1 MEIVRNGQKILL
13 TEWELFQAYEEQKYL
28 YLKESVLENME
39 DCLPKEMY
47 SKLKANEDYK
57 ERSITLFQKY
67 YEDYHME
74 YDVAL
79 KEAIRDSAKKFLDA
93 EKAELI
99 EEKGRYSKG

>member
-47 SKLKANEDYK
+47 SL
-57 ERSITLFQKY
+57 S
-67 YEDYHME
+67 
-74 YDVAL
+74 
-79 KEAIRDSAKKFLDA
+79 
-93 EKAELI
+93 LI
-99 EEKGRYSKG
+99 HI

>member
-28 YLKESVLENME
+28 YLKESVL
-39 DCLPKEMY
+39 MY

-93 EKAELI
+93 EKVELV
-99 EEKGRYSKG
+99 EEKGRNSKG

>member
-47 SKLKANEDYK
+47 SKLKEMK
-57 ERSITLFQKY
+57 ITR
-67 YEDYHME
+67 
-74 YDVAL
+74 
-79 KEAIRDSAKKFLDA
+79 KEASL
-93 EKAELI
+93 
-99 EEKGRYSKG
+99 YSKNIMRIIIWNMMWH

>member
-13 TEWELFQAYEEQKYL
+13 TEWELFQAFEEQKYL

-39 DCLPKEMY
+39 DYLQEEIY
-47 SKLKANEDYK
+47 GKLKANEDYI
-57 ERSITLFQKY
+57 ERSVTLFQKY

-93 EKAELI
+93 AKRNL
-99 EEKGRYSKG
+99 

>member
-39 DCLPKEMY
+39 EYLSKEVY
-47 SKLKANEDYK
+47 GKLEANEDYR
-57 ERSITLFQKY
+57 ERSIALFQKY

-79 KEAIRDSAKKFLDA
+79 KEAICDSAKEFLDA
-93 EKAELI
+93 EKMELV
-99 EEKGRYSKG
+99 EEKERNSKG

>member
-1 MEIVRNGQKILL
+1 MQQNRSLGRRRNPVSYTHLDVYKRQ
-13 TEWELFQAYEEQKYL
+13 
-28 YLKESVLENME
+28 ME

-74 YDVAL
+74 SDVAL

-93 EKAELI
+93 AKAELV
-99 EEKGRYSKG
+99 EEKGRNSKG

>member
-57 ERSITLFQKY
+57 ETSL
-67 YEDYHME
+67 
-74 YDVAL
+74 
-79 KEAIRDSAKKFLDA
+79 
-93 EKAELI
+93 
-99 EEKGRYSKG
+99 YSKNIMRIIIWNMMWH

>member
-79 KEAIRDSAKKFLDA
+79 KRQSAILRKSFLMQKKQNL
-93 EKAELI
+93 
-99 EEKGRYSKG
+99 